1 MIVRKLMD
9 PLECKLSLNPLSTRK
24 SSSPT
29 CMMLKYDE
37 RKRLPVKVGSLNKNN
52 KNTALVKNYNA
63 LVIFKRVALNT
74 MLQKEWSFNKS
85 ISPLEDITGYLPQAQ
100 HCVFIQ
106 QVFTRRFMERVWI
119 ISYFIKDS
127 LLFLHNNEVNKRKYI
142 PEV

>member
-74 MLQKEWSFNKS
+74 MLQKE
-85 ISPLEDITGYLPQAQ
+85 
-100 HCVFIQ
+100 
-106 QVFTRRFMERVWI
+106 
-119 ISYFIKDS
+119 
-127 LLFLHNNEVNKRKYI
+127 
-142 PEV
+142 